1 MCYDRYLRRRR
12 HEEER
17 EESRAIWEEFD
28 RTTPISD
35 PEPGEVDEPERTE
48 PERATVTPER

>member
-17 EESRAIWEEFD
+17 DESRAIWEEFD

-48 PERATVTPER
+48 PERATAIPER